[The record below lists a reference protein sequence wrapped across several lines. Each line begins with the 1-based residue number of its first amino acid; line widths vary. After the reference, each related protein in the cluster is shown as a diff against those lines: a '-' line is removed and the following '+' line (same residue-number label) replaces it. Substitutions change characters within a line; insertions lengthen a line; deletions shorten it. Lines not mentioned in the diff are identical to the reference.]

1 MIVIASGELSFWWS
15 ARGEH
20 VGAAHA
26 GAETLSK
33 FGLAME
39 ILKNLERWLENG
51 TQFSALR
58 LAPLAQGVF
67 PV

>member
-1 MIVIASGELSFWWS
+1 MIVIASGEPSSWWS

-26 GAETLSK
+26 RAETLSK

-39 ILKNLERWLENG
+39 ILKNLERWLE
-51 TQFSALR
+51 TERSFQPFDSRRSLREFSL
-58 LAPLAQGVF
+58 
-67 PV
+67 